1 MTFAPRP
8 RVVAAVVAALAAASF
23 SGAPRPA
30 VAQDMPGGHGDKP
43 GMTMPH
49 GGSMPGA
56 SGQGQGMHD
65 RMQQMHGGH
74 AGAQAGMAADGA
86 LPRAPGQD
94 AFGAIQ
100 EIVVLLEGD
109 PKTDW
114 SKVDLEALRRHLIDM
129 NEVTLNAVADAGPV
143 TNGSGAGGLAV
154 AVTGSGRTAGAIQR
168 MLTAH
173 AKEIDGR
180 NGWSVK
186 AEPIANGVR
195 LTVTSADP
203 KEIAHIRGLGFIG
216 IMASGAHHQAHHLAM
231 AKGELGHAH

>member
-1 MTFAPRP
+1 M
-8 RVVAAVVAALAAASF
+8 
-23 SGAPRPA
+23 
-30 VAQDMPGGHGDKP
+30 H
-43 GMTMPH
+43 
-49 GGSMPGA
+49 
-56 SGQGQGMHD
+56 GQGMHE
-65 RMQQMHGGH
+65 RMQQMHGGHEGGH
-74 AGAQAGMAADGA
+74 AGAQAGMGAHGTHVGEGAHGA

-100 EIVVLLEGD
+100 EIVGLLEAD

-129 NEVTLNAVADAGPV
+129 NEVTLNAAADAGPV
-143 TNGSGAGGLAV
+143 TTESGGGGLAV
-154 AVTGSGRTAGAIQR
+154 AVTGSGRTIGAIQR
-168 MLTAH
+168 MVTAH

-203 KEIAHIRGLGFIG
+203 REVARIRGLGFIG